1 MIRQVN
7 KPFQSCLTLIYGDN
21 FDVVVFRND
30 GGGSAATINGWVAEK
45 TNNMI
50 TEIVPASAIDALTQ
64 LILVNAVYF
73 KGDWKNKFDAKRT
86 KNQDFHVSPKE
97 TLKVKMMFMEE
108 DFHFGV
114 NRNLKCQAIEL
125 PYAGDTLS
133 MFILL
138 PDRTTT
144 LSQLEGK
151 LTSDD
156 LVNIRRKFNMSSEE
170 VKVWLPKFRL
180 DEQLSLAES
189 LGGMGMKDLFV
200 DGVADLSGVDGTH
213 QLYVSS
219 VLHRAVVDVNEEGTE
234 SAAATALT
242 MVTMCAR
249 FEECIFRADHPFL
262 FFIEHKPTRSIVFL
276 GRLVKPLPA

>member
-1 MIRQVN
+1 L
-7 KPFQSCLTLIYGDN
+7 CLTLTLMTYADN

-50 TEIVPASAIDALTQ
+50 TEIVPASAIDALTR

-73 KGDWKNKFDAKRT
+73 KGDWKNKFEAKRT

-114 NRNLKCQAIEL
+114 NRNLKCQAVEL

-234 SAAATALT
+234 AAAATALT
-242 MVTMCAR
+242 METMCAR